1 MAMNIFLD
9 IVMPPSC
16 VSLVLMPS
24 ARKNQGRSVQG
35 LDKAEDRA
43 YDASIMDSS
52 SEIRIVSPALSS
64 LLWNWWAVPT
74 AR

>member
-1 MAMNIFLD
+1 MD
-9 IVMPPSC
+9 VSC
-16 VSLVLMPS
+16 SYAVRAKK
-24 ARKNQGRSVQG
+24 ARKIGPR

-43 YDASIMDSS
+43 YDASIMDSAN
-52 SEIRIVSPALSS
+52 EIRIVSPALSS